1 MPHLYAETL
10 LTPGLGNSFQWRHQS
25 NGRKLLDIVDRESP
39 VYGAISQSIERF
51 EHTVFDLALNKPS
64 LIEWANSQA
73 TLQDTADV
81 RELRLGGAHVF
92 QQSIELFQGMQMM
105 TDRAE
110 DPVRL
115 STIHHTI
122 GDVMGFIGQ
131 RSGSI
136 HWLEQAALSYE
147 QALEIRK
154 QDDMPREWAETTH
167 NMAIVMQTIG
177 ELEDDNRMLKQS
189 LETFK
194 QSVNLIPRNE
204 EPAEWASAMCNVGT
218 ILYRLGARRRG
229 ARTLE
234 QAVVAYRNAL
244 AVRGEP
250 VHGEG
255 VRTEDDNNIA
265 WAITQNN
272 LAATLQAL
280 GEHEEDIASLEASI
294 PVYDAALKELSSDA
308 LPLVN
313 AMVTANRSSAMNALA
328 GESDY
333 LDMAEAA
340 VDEFKKLCDLF
351 DNTDYKN
358 YQSKVLERTEQSQQ
372 LVTSLQV

>member
-73 TLQDTADV
+73 TLQDPADV

-244 AVRGEP
+244 
-250 VHGEG
+250 G
-255 VRTEDDNNIA
+255 VRDDNVDTENENNIA

-272 LAATLQAL
+272 LAATMQAL
-280 GEHEEDIASLEASI
+280 GEHEEDISALEASI
-294 PVYDAALKELSSDA
+294 PIYDATLKVLTADK

-313 AMVTANRSSAMNALA
+313 AMVSANRSSAMNALA

-333 LDMAEAA
+333 LDMAEASVA
-340 VDEFKKLCDLF
+340 EFKKLCDLF
-351 DNTDYKN
+351 DNTDYKH
-358 YQSKVLERTEQSQQ
+358 YQSKAQERVEQSQQ
-372 LVTSLQV
+372 LVASLQV